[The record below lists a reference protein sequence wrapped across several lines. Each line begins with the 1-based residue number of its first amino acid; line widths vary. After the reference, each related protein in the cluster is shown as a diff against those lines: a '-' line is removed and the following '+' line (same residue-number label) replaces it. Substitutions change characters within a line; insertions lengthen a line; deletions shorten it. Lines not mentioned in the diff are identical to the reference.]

1 MRPSRASSVCKYEPN
16 HNMNTIDQDL
26 LRQNVRD
33 RYSAI
38 AEKPDAEDCGCNSTG
53 CCGGGDQASYGEM
66 LGYSAKDLNSLPDGA
81 NLNLGCGNPL
91 AIASIAFGETVLDL
105 GSGAGFDCFLAAR
118 QLAGTGR
125 VIGVDM
131 TPSMLSKAR
140 RIVARSGFDNV
151 EFRLGEIEHLPVAD
165 SSIDV
170 IISNCVINLSPDKRS
185 VFAEAF
191 RVLKPGGRLS
201 IADVVARRPIPAV
214 WLDDKAKISGCLAGA
229 ELATDVQRWLREAG
243 FVSVRVMSK
252 DGLRDVVETWDEG
265 KNLGDFIESA
275 MIEGRKP

>member
-1 MRPSRASSVCKYEPN
+1 
-16 HNMNTIDQDL
+16 MNTTDQDA
-26 LRQNVRD
+26 LRQNVREH
-33 RYSAI
+33 YSAI
-38 AEKPDAEDCGCNSTG
+38 ADKPDDGTCACGSTG
-53 CCGGGDQASYGEM
+53 CCGGEEGASYGKK
-66 LGYSAKDLNSLPDGA
+66 LGYSANDLSSVPEGA

-91 AIASIAFGETVLDL
+91 AIASIRVGEAVLDL

-131 TPSMLSKAR
+131 TPSMISKAR
-140 RIVARSGFDNV
+140 RNAARSGYGNV

-170 IISNCVINLSPDKRS
+170 IISNCVINLSPDKRA

-201 IADVVARRPIPAV
+201 IADMVALRPLPAQ
-214 WLDDKAKISGCLAGA
+214 WLEDKSMVSGCIAGA
-229 ELATDVQRWLREAG
+229 ELAKDIKRWVAEAG
-243 FVSVRVMSK
+243 FVSVRIASK
-252 DGLRDVVETWDEG
+252 DGLRDVVETWG
-265 KNLGDFIESA
+265 KGENLGDFVESV